1 MITGFLFGLTYQM
14 NYSYKGKILISTP
27 DISGDIFSR
36 SVVLIVD
43 HNEEGAFGL
52 ILNKKNTNMSA
63 RLLTIF
69 GFPVDVYEGGPVEND
84 KIFFINKGKKITEN
98 FSEINDEYYLTEDIE
113 SVVTGIISEQISVE
127 EIKVFSG
134 YSGWAAQQLESE
146 IRKKIWTVVDVYN
159 LDYTLPN
166 DHHLWKN
173 IMQNLG
179 GEFLLWANAPEDISM
194 N

>member
-1 MITGFLFGLTYQM
+1 M

-43 HNEEGAFGL
+43 HNENGTFGL
-52 ILNKKNTNMSA
+52 ILNKKNAKLSK
-63 RLLTIF
+63 RLLHIF
-69 GFPVDVYEGGPVEND
+69 GFQVDVYEGGPVEND
-84 KIFFINKGKKITEN
+84 KIFFINKGEKVTEIYN
-98 FSEINDEYYLTEDIE
+98 EIDETHY
-113 SVVTGIISEQISVE
+113 VTGDVEKVVAAIIENRIDLADV
-127 EIKVFSG
+127 KVFSG
-134 YSGWAAQQLESE
+134 YSGWSPHQLENE
-146 IRKKIWTVVDVYN
+146 ISRKIWTVVDVPA

-166 DHHLWKN
+166 DQRLWKN

-179 GEFLLWANAPEDISM
+179 GEFLLWANAPEDVSL

>member
-1 MITGFLFGLTYQM
+1 M

-36 SVVLIVD
+36 SVVLIID
-43 HNEEGAFGL
+43 HNENGAFGL
-52 ILNKKNTNMSA
+52 ILNKKNRNMSSK
-63 RLLTIF
+63 LLNIL
-69 GFPVDVYEGGPVEND
+69 GFPVELYEGGPVEND
-84 KIFFINKGKKITEN
+84 KIYFILKGPKITNEYI
-98 FSEINDEYYLTEDIE
+98 EITNEFYLTEDID
-113 SVVTGIISEQISVE
+113 SVVSGMVNQEISTS

-134 YSGWAAQQLESE
+134 YSGWSAMQLEGE
-146 IRKKIWTVVDVYN
+146 LQRKMWTIVDVYN

-166 DHHLWKN
+166 DQNLWKN

-179 GEFLLWANAPEDISM
+179 GEFLLWANAPEDVSL

>member
-1 MITGFLFGLTYQM
+1 M
-14 NYSYKGKILISTP
+14 NNSYKGKILISTP

-52 ILNKKNTNMSA
+52 ILNKKNTKMSS
-63 RLLTIF
+63 RLLQIF
-69 GFPVDVYEGGPVEND
+69 GFPIEVYEGGPVEND
-84 KIFFINKGKKITEN
+84 KIFFIKKGEIVTEI
-98 FSEINDEYYLTEDIE
+98 FSEIDHEFYITDDVEKIVE
-113 SVVTGIISEQISVE
+113 GIIENKISLN

-134 YSGWAAQQLESE
+134 YSGWSAKQLDGE
-146 IRKKIWTVVDVYN
+146 IARKMWTVVDLYN
-159 LDYTLPN
+159 LDYTSPN
-166 DHHLWKN
+166 DQTLWKK

-179 GEFLLWANAPEDISM
+179 GDYLLWANAPEDVSM

>member
-1 MITGFLFGLTYQM
+1 M

-36 SVVLIVD
+36 SVVLVID
-43 HNEEGAFGL
+43 HNENGAFGL
-52 ILNKKNTNMSA
+52 ILNKKNNRISS
-63 RLLTIF
+63 RLLEIF
-69 GFPVDVYEGGPVEND
+69 GFKVDVYEGGPVEND
-84 KIFFINKGKKITEN
+84 KIFFISKSQKVTEN
-98 FSEINDEYYLTEDIE
+98 YTDITDEFYLSEDVEN
-113 SVVTGIISEQISVE
+113 VVSAIIDKRISVN

-146 IRKKIWTVVDVYN
+146 IHRKMWTVVDVYN
-159 LDYTLPN
+159 LDYTSPN
-166 DHHLWKN
+166 DQSLWKN

-179 GEFLLWANAPEDISM
+179 GEFLLWANSPEDVSM

>member
-1 MITGFLFGLTYQM
+1 M

-43 HNEEGAFGL
+43 HNENGAFGL
-52 ILNKKNTNMSA
+52 ILNKKNQNMSSK
-63 RLLTIF
+63 LLNIL
-69 GFPVDVYEGGPVEND
+69 GFPVELYEGGPVEHER
-84 KIFFINKGKKITEN
+84 IYFILKGSKITTE
-98 FSEINDEYYLTEDIE
+98 FIEINNEFYLTEDID
-113 SVVTGIISEQISVE
+113 SVVSALVNGEISTFD
-127 EIKVFSG
+127 IKVFSG
-134 YSGWAAQQLESE
+134 YSGWGALQLEGE
-146 IRKKIWTVVDVYN
+146 LQRKMWTIVDVYN

-166 DHHLWKN
+166 DQGLWKN

-179 GEFLLWANAPEDISM
+179 GEFLLWANAPEDVSL